1 MAIAQISSS
10 STSAPAKGVS
20 FDFKP
25 QKGPETIV
33 DRENEDKN
41 KMKPGI
47 DNQNLNELKSVE
59 KVDAK
64 V

>member
-1 MAIAQISSS
+1 MTIAPVSGGSKPVS
-10 STSAPAKGVS
+10 AKGVS

-25 QKGPETIV
+25 QKGPETVI

-41 KMKPGI
+41 RIKTGAS
-47 DNQNLNELKSVE
+47 NQNPNEVKKVE
-59 KVDAK
+59 KVDTE

>member
-1 MAIAQISSS
+1 MAMAPVSGGSN
-10 STSAPAKGVS
+10 TVPAKGVS

-25 QKGPETIV
+25 QKGPETII

-41 KMKPGI
+41 KVKPGI